1 EGLDTGPVV
10 DALEVEVLPE
20 DDAGTLRLR
29 LAELGAHLVEAAL
42 PAYLEGRLPPREQ
55 DPREATYAPPLRKE
69 ELLIDWKMPASEI
82 HNRIRALAPSPGARG
97 RLGGKWMKILR
108 SRPRED
114 VLGLQPGELAGEG
127 KREMLVGTGHGA
139 LEVLQLQPEGRRRM
153 EAAEFL
159 RGYRGGKGGFF
170 EAVVGN
176 G

>member
-1 EGLDTGPVV
+1 
-10 DALEVEVLPE
+10 
-20 DDAGTLRLR
+20 
-29 LAELGAHLVEAAL
+29 
-42 PAYLEGRLPPREQ
+42 
-55 DPREATYAPPLRKE
+55 
-69 ELLIDWKMPASEI
+69 
-82 HNRIRALAPSPGARG
+82 
-97 RLGGKWMKILR
+97 MKILR

-170 EAVVGN
+170 AAVVGN